1 MIDIDDI
8 YEACRAVSS
17 YDQLRFRINMLMW
30 RESLRGRIIVI
41 DGLAMNGSAWLAV
54 ASNPRIQKA
63 VDAVNR
69 LNITLQLDTT
79 EVREA
84 FAKLNAVAAEP
95 RHVKWLESTDKVR
108 IKAQWKHEARMRH
121 GRNWKR

>member
-17 YDQLRFRINMLMW
+17 HDQISFRINMLML
-30 RESLRGRIIVI
+30 RESFRGRIIVI
-41 DGLAMNGSAWLAV
+41 NGLAMGGSAWLTV

-63 VDAVNR
+63 VDAVNK
-69 LNITLQLDTT
+69 LSIMMQLDTT
-79 EVREA
+79 EVHEA
-84 FAKLNAVAAEP
+84 FAKIDAATIKQHNDLHML
-95 RHVKWLESTDKVR
+95 RTDKVR
-108 IKAQWKHEARMRH
+108 IKAQWKDEARMRH